1 MKLIVRLL
9 VNGLAVAI
17 AAYLLPNVMID
28 SFFTAIIVA
37 VVLAAIN
44 TFLKPVVSILALP
57 INILTLGL
65 FSIIINAGFILLVS
79 MFVNGFQVGGFITAI
94 IFSLVLS
101 IVSSIL
107 RVLAK

>member
-1 MKLIVRLL
+1 
-9 VNGLAVAI
+9 
-17 AAYLLPNVMID
+17 
-28 SFFTAIIVA
+28 
-37 VVLAAIN
+37 
-44 TFLKPVVSILALP
+44 LALP

-79 MFVNGFQVGGFITAI
+79 RFVNGFQVGGFITAI